1 MMHKLKDYLVRA
13 CRACP
18 VCDGREV
25 ERLHT
30 QRFVL
35 AEGHPLAGGYD
46 VVHCDACGFV
56 YADVQA
62 TQAEYDAFY
71 SRFSKYD
78 DATHGSGSGESPNDA
93 QRLDEM
99 AEIVAAALDAAARR
113 SAALSSGTLNG
124 ALNSRAA
131 RVLDIGC
138 AGGGFLAA
146 LKRRGFT
153 RLTGI
158 DPSAQCVRMTR
169 DRVGEAYQGWLTS
182 IPAAGPVALGQFDCV
197 VLSHVLEHV
206 LDVKGAIAALAPL
219 LTTAGILYIEVP
231 DATRYDSHIHA
242 PFQDFNT
249 EHINHFSAICLNN
262 AVSRQ
267 GFEVIGDGSRTVR
280 PSEQTTYPAVY
291 GIYRPGGGFSGIVR
305 DLDLKT
311 SILRYIERSAVL
323 LGAIDRFIGQAMETS
338 PELIVW
344 GVGQLTL
351 KLLAETQLAKAKIVA
366 FVDSNPIH
374 QGGRLF
380 GAPILAPSALRDYP
394 QPILVGTLLHQREI
408 SEQIQGLGLTN
419 RILLLPENS

>member
-1 MMHKLKDYLVRA
+1 MGKMGKIMKPW
-13 CRACP
+13 RACP
-18 VCDGREV
+18 VCDGGEA
-25 ERLHT
+25 ERLHH

-46 VVHCDACGFV
+46 VVVCGACGFV

-71 SRFSKYD
+71 TQFSKYD
-78 DATHGSGSGESPNDA
+78 DATHGTGSGESPKDA

-99 AEIVAAALDAAARR
+99 AEIVAAALP
-113 SAALSSGTLNG
+113 
-124 ALNSRAA
+124 SREA

-153 RLTGI
+153 SLVGM

-169 DRVGEAYQGWLTS
+169 ERTGEAYQGWLTS
-182 IPAAGPVALGQFDCV
+182 IPASTAEAIGQFDCL

-206 LDVKGAIAALAPL
+206 LDVEGAIAGLEPL
-219 LTTAGILYIEVP
+219 LRPKGMLYIEVP
-231 DATRYDSHIHA
+231 DATRYDQHVHA

-249 EHINHFSAICLNN
+249 EHINHFSTTGLNN
-262 AVSRQ
+262 AMSRG
-267 GFEVIGDGSRTVR
+267 GFKVVATGQRTVS
-280 PSEQTTYPAVY
+280 PSEHTMYPALY
-291 GIYRPGGGFSGIVR
+291 GIYGAGGAGGEVSGPVR
-305 DLDLKT
+305 DLELKP
-311 SILRYIERSAVL
+311 SILRYIERSSAL
-323 LGAIDRFIGQAMETS
+323 LGAIDSFIGRAMETS

-344 GVGQLTL
+344 GVGQLTM
-351 KLLAETQLAKAKIVA
+351 KLLAETQLSKATVVA

-380 GAPILAPSALRDYP
+380 GAPILAPSALPAYS
-394 QPILVGTLLHQREI
+394 QPILVGTLLHQRQI
-408 SEQIQGLGLTN
+408 VEQIQGLGLKN